1 MIQIYS
7 ITSNSFYGTLILKC
21 FLLLS
26 DLHSRHLETF
36 VRVESTN
43 LCLPPS
49 LLLSPLNNT
58 AQIMIDSSVPTFSEG
73 PDLRERSLGDDY
85 FESGHFNDIFG
96 LVTACI
102 KYSIQ
107 RR

>member
-7 ITSNSFYGTLILKC
+7 ITSNSFRFTLILKC

-49 LLLSPLNNT
+49 PLLSPLNDT
-58 AQIMIDSSVPTFSEG
+58 GQIMIDSSVLTCSEG

-85 FESGHFNDIFG
+85 FE
-96 LVTACI
+96 
-102 KYSIQ
+102 
-107 RR
+107 